1 MRTDRTLNTRSGAV
15 LDLDNPDPES
25 IKLDDIAGSLAMVPR
40 FGAQT
45 RIFYSVAQH
54 AVSVA
59 LTAERLGRPELAL
72 SALHHDSHE
81 AFICDL
87 PSPVKAYTG
96 DEYRK
101 LADRIDQAIEEAF
114 GIKLTVKESSDGKF
128 IKGIDDAILVVEAE
142 TLLAGEPPER
152 DVDPE
157 VLSAAR
163 ATMAEMPE
171 AWAPPEGAA
180 HFKATHHRIAAA
192 N

>member
-1 MRTDRTLNTRSGAV
+1 MANTLNTRSGAL
-15 LDLDNPDPES
+15 LDLDDPDPAA

-45 RIFYSVAQH
+45 KVFYSVAQH

-72 SALHHDSHE
+72 AALHHDSHE

-87 PSPVKAYTG
+87 PTPVKAYTG
-96 DEYRK
+96 CKYQE
-101 LADRIDQAIEEAF
+101 LADRLDRAIEEAF
-114 GIKLTVKESSDGKF
+114 GIKLKTKESSDGKF
-128 IKGIDDAILVVEAE
+128 TKEIDNAILVVEAE
-142 TLLAGEPPER
+142 RLLAGEPPER
-152 DVDPE
+152 DVRSE

-171 AWAPPEGAA
+171 AWAPPDGAA
-180 HFKATHHRIAAA
+180 HFEEAHHRIAAA
-192 N
+192 T